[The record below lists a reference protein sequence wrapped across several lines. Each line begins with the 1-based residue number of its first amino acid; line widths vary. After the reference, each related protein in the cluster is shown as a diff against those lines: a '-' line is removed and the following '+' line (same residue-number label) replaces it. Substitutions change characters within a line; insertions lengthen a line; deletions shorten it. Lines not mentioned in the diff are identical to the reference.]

1 MEGWLGQASGL
12 VPGNY
17 LSQGTQAAASRRKLF
32 KSLLSNRKL
41 PHEPW
46 AEETV
51 LLFIRELSELDSNN
65 FVQNAGVGEREGR
78 VLSRLVRD
86 RHFGLSHGIG
96 RSGDI
101 SAVQPKAAGSSL
113 LCKVCNF
120 LVKDALRVAGLL
132 DVGYVTTVPVATG
145 MALTLVL
152 QALRRRNPKGKYVV
166 WPRIDQKP
174 CLKCVHAA
182 NAEALVVES
191 DTEGDQLVTDVDAV
205 ESLVSGERAEEIL
218 CVLTTTS
225 CFAPRAADAVV
236 EISKLCQRKGVAHVV
251 NNAYG
256 VQSAELCASLT
267 SAFRKGRVDAVVQST
282 DKNFLVP
289 VGGAVVCA
297 PKGRDG
303 IPTEVDR
310 TYPGRASM
318 SPLLDVAIT
327 LLSLGSRGWADLLTQ
342 REELFGYLK
351 AQISSFASQRGERV
365 LHTPGNPISV
375 AMTLDGL
382 RDGPCGGS
390 DEKTRFLGSMLFQ
403 RCISGARVFAP
414 GKSQRICGHDFA
426 NYGSHHPAYPHAY
439 LNAAAAIGMTRQ
451 DVDVFLQ
458 KLGACWEKMGGTK
471 DREKGE
477 GAGAPSA

>member
-1 MEGWLGQASGL
+1 M
-12 VPGNY
+12 
-17 LSQGTQAAASRRKLF
+17 
-32 KSLLSNRKL
+32 
-41 PHEPW
+41 
-46 AEETV
+46 
-51 LLFIRELSELDSNN
+51 
-65 FVQNAGVGEREGR
+65 
-78 VLSRLVRD
+78 
-86 RHFGLSHGIG
+86 
-96 RSGDI
+96 
-101 SAVQPKAAGSSL
+101 
-113 LCKVCNF
+113 
-120 LVKDALRVAGLL
+120 
-132 DVGYVTTVPVATG
+132 
-145 MALTLVL
+145 
-152 QALRRRNPKGKYVV
+152 
-166 WPRIDQKP
+166 
-174 CLKCVHAA
+174 
-182 NAEALVVES
+182 
-191 DTEGDQLVTDVDAV
+191 
-205 ESLVSGERAEEIL
+205 
-218 CVLTTTS
+218 
-225 CFAPRAADAVV
+225 
-236 EISKLCQRKGVAHVV
+236 
-251 NNAYG
+251 
-256 VQSAELCASLT
+256 
-267 SAFRKGRVDAVVQST
+267 
-282 DKNFLVP
+282 
-289 VGGAVVCA
+289 VCA

-382 RDGPCGGS
+382 RDGTCGGS

-458 KLGACWEKMGGTK
+458 KLAACWEKMGGTK